1 MTTTYTPRE
10 GSVPYKVIAFLTAN
24 PDEQLDADLI
34 SAKCDCD
41 RRSVHTLL
49 SSAVQAGLLQRS
61 EEPTTGELVYT
72 LGTGTPLKSP
82 AVGGFHAWLDRK
94 GLQSEEARAPRRAA
108 HPPMALQQQ
117 AAQKK
122 RTGPYWVDTSSVQ
135 IDKGVPMPSRGSKA
149 IDWSPLLDKLAV
161 GDSFQLPAPAKSAIG
176 TAMKAYKDTTGKV
189 LASRKVEGGIRVWR
203 VS

>member
-10 GSVPYKVIAFLTAN
+10 GSAPYKVIAFLTAN

-82 AVGGFHAWLDRK
+82 AVGGFHAW
-94 GLQSEEARAPRRAA
+94 
-108 HPPMALQQQ
+108 
-117 AAQKK
+117 
-122 RTGPYWVDTSSVQ
+122 
-135 IDKGVPMPSRGSKA
+135 
-149 IDWSPLLDKLAV
+149 
-161 GDSFQLPAPAKSAIG
+161 PAPAKSAIG